1 MLNNNKIRCS
11 FHEINHDM
19 NRDITHILHLLKRVI
34 NNALYD
40 DIPTNTPKIVREDTK
55 TEDNGTVKTKTVVG
69 KIDNTAYPAA
79 YPLIQMTEKTP
90 SKAGGAMAMFVDAS
104 GGSFGGGRRGGPPP
118 AGAPGAA
125 NTTAATATAP
135 TAVTATALNSPVPP
149 PLAQLRPLRHPDRAA
164 VLAALRLRRSHSQ
177 RAGDTRHLT
186 RVRSNRTTPPASRR
200 ASSA

>member
-1 MLNNNKIRCS
+1 MNNNKIRCS

-34 NNALYD
+34 NNALYH

-55 TEDNGTVKTKTVVG
+55 TEDDGTVKTKTVVG

-125 NTTAATATAP
+125 NTTA
-135 TAVTATALNSPVPP
+135 VTATALNSPVPP

-177 RAGDTRHLT
+177 RAGAKRHLT

>member
-1 MLNNNKIRCS
+1 
-11 FHEINHDM
+11 M

-34 NNALYD
+34 NNALYH

-55 TEDNGTVKTKTVVG
+55 TEDDGTVKTKTVVG

-135 TAVTATALNSPVPP
+135 TSY
-149 PLAQLRPLRHPDRAA
+149 RH
-164 VLAALRLRRSHSQ
+164 
-177 RAGDTRHLT
+177 
-186 RVRSNRTTPPASRR
+186 RT
-200 ASSA
+200 

>member
-1 MLNNNKIRCS
+1 MKNNKIRCS

-19 NRDITHILHLLKRVI
+19 NRDITHILLLLKRVI
-34 NNALYD
+34 NNALYH
-40 DIPTNTPKIVREDTK
+40 DIPTKTPKIVREDTK
-55 TEDNGTVKTKTVVG
+55 TEDDGTVKTKTVVG

-125 NTTAATATAP
+125 NTTAATAP

-149 PLAQLRPLRHPDRAA
+149 PLAQLRPLRHPDLAA

-177 RAGDTRHLT
+177 RARATRHLT